1 MIMIGARSL
10 VAERKVLLVPDGLD
24 GERVDAA
31 VARMLGL
38 SRSQVVELIGAGR
51 VLLDG
56 GTISKSDRVNVG
68 SMLEVELADQPRI
81 ASVRPEQIEGVVI
94 VHDDD
99 DIVVIDKPVGVAA
112 HPSLG
117 WSGPDVLS
125 HLAGAGFRISTSG
138 VPERRGIVQRLDV
151 GTSGLM
157 VVAKSEHAY
166 TILKRAFRSRSVDKI
181 YHALVQGHPDPFAGT
196 VEAPIGRHPG
206 ADYKMAVIDKGRH
219 SVTHYSTLEAFV
231 AVTLLEIKLE
241 TGRTHQIRVHMA
253 AIRHPCVG
261 DPMYGADPVL
271 AAKLGLERQWLHAVR
286 LSFEHPTS
294 GEAMQFESPYPPDLQ
309 HALDVVSAW

>member
-1 MIMIGARSL
+1 
-10 VAERKVLLVPDGLD
+10 
-24 GERVDAA
+24 
-31 VARMLGL
+31 
-38 SRSQVVELIGAGR
+38 
-51 VLLDG
+51 
-56 GTISKSDRVNVG
+56 
-68 SMLEVELADQPRI
+68 MLEVELPDHPRL
-81 ASVRPEQIEGVVI
+81 AEVRPQQVEGVVI

-99 DIVVIDKPVGVAA
+99 HIVVIDKPFGVAA

-157 VVAKSEHAY
+157 VVAKSERAY

-181 YHALVQGHPDPFAGT
+181 YHALVQGHPDPFTGT
-196 VEAPIGRHPG
+196 IEAPIGRQPG
-206 ADYKMAVIDKGRH
+206 GEYKMAVMHGGRH
-219 SVTHYSTLEAFV
+219 SVTHYDTLEAFV
-231 AVTLLEIKLE
+231 AATLLEIKLE

-271 AAKLGLERQWLHAVR
+271 AAKLGLRRQWLHAVR
-286 LSFEHPTS
+286 LGFVHPMS
-294 GEAMQFESPYPPDLQ
+294 GEEMQFESPYPPDLQ
-309 HALDVVSAW
+309 HALEVVSSW